1 MWSPTRIYSG
11 PLFFLIYINDLSTV
25 SEACLPISFADDTN
39 IFITGRNIDVMCQQ
53 LNDDLGKIQE
63 WLCSNTLSLNVL
75 KTHYMIFTPRNQ
87 AAHDVSIKICSGHI
101 SRVYVTNF
109 LGVQIDAK
117 LNWKKHV
124 EYINKKLSKWAAILF
139 KARKV
144 FHNNCLINF
153 YYTFA
158 YPYFIYCISI
168 WGNTYPT
175 IINKTLLVQKRLI
188 RLVTGSPYR
197 AHAEPLFYAN
207 KILTVFDINVYM
219 SGVFMYKCLK
229 EPTTDIFPVLLQD
242 KSRCSW
248 S

>member
-11 PLFFLIYINDLSTV
+11 PLLFLIYINDLSTV
-25 SEACLPISFADDTN
+25 SEACLPILFADDTN

-63 WLCSNTLSLNVL
+63 WLCSNKLSLNVL

-87 AAHDVSIKICSGHI
+87 AAHDVSIKICSEHI

-124 EYINKKLSKWAAILF
+124 EYINKKLSKCTAILF

-144 FHNNCLINF
+144 FHNNCLI
-153 YYTFA
+153 
-158 YPYFIYCISI
+158 IYICISI
-168 WGNTYPT
+168 
-175 IINKTLLVQKRLI
+175 
-188 RLVTGSPYR
+188 
-197 AHAEPLFYAN
+197 FY
-207 KILTVFDINVYM
+207 ILY
-219 SGVFMYKCLK
+219 
-229 EPTTDIFPVLLQD
+229 
-242 KSRCSW
+242 
-248 S
+248 